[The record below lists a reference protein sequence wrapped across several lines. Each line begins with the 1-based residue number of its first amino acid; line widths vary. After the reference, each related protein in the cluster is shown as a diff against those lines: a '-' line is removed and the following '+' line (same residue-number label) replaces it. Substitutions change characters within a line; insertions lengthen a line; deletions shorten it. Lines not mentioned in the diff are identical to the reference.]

1 MPAHQIRLPEI
12 ECIPQVLATLQPAG
26 NGHRLNFPQ
35 MQATFLE
42 LVEDNSVKK
51 FRKVSYQFGLFLA
64 LERPSDSNSN
74 VR

>member
-12 ECIPQVLATLQPAG
+12 VYIPQVLAALLPAG
-26 NGHRLNFPQ
+26 NGYHLNFPL

-51 FRKVSYQFGLFLA
+51 LRKVSYQFGPISLDCF
-64 LERPSDSNSN
+64 
-74 VR
+74 